1 MAARDFPGVEL
12 RVQRMRVGEGVR
24 IGEGTVIVADDL
36 VLGDGAVIGPGCDLR
51 SARLEVG
58 AGGQVGEGS
67 RWLVADEAVLGVGTV
82 VDAGADVVCRQWS
95 VGEGS
100 YLGRRLR
107 VGAGASMEE
116 NSVVQIGHRCQIAP
130 DVTVN
135 PTEPVLIGDEV
146 GISAEVA
153 IFTHGYHAGH
163 PVRDGHGAA
172 FAGVEVEDGAWLG
185 FRAVL
190 LPGVRVGAGTVVAA
204 SATVSR
210 SLPAGVLAA
219 GVPARVKRVLEPV
232 ALDAA
237 ARREAVAGLLE
248 AWMQRLRFKGLKVE
262 ATGARRAGLCWRV
275 TGSDS
280 SDRCWQVAWCPQD
293 GELPGVAEVRR
304 SGAATGAVF
313 EFGEPLAVR
322 GVLDDLGHDLRD
334 FLRRATWLFPYAGNS
349 RGLVPE
355 RFARLLG

>member
-1 MAARDFPGVEL
+1 MATDFPGVEL
-12 RVQRMRVGEGVR
+12 RARRVRVGEGVR
-24 IGEGTVIVADDL
+24 IGAGTVIVADDL

-58 AGGQVGEGS
+58 AGGQVGADS

-82 VDAGADVVCRQWS
+82 VDAGADVVCRLWS

-100 YLGRRLR
+100 YFGQRLR
-107 VGAGASMEE
+107 IGAGASMEE
-116 NSVVQIGHRCQIAP
+116 NSVVRIGHRCQIAP

-135 PTEPVLIGDEV
+135 PTMPVVIGDGV

-153 IFTHGYHAGH
+153 VFTHGYHAGH
-163 PVRDGHGAA
+163 SVRDGHGAA
-172 FAGVEVEDGAWLG
+172 FGGVEVGDGAWLG

-190 LPGVRVGAGTVVAA
+190 LPGVSVGAGTVVAA
-204 SATVSR
+204 TATVTR

-219 GVPARVKRVLEPV
+219 GVPAEVKRALEPV

-248 AWMQRLRFKGLKVE
+248 SWTQRLRFKGLTVE
-262 ATGARRAGLCWRV
+262 AMGAQGATLRWQV
-275 TGSDS
+275 TG
-280 SDRCWQVAWCPQD
+280 SDRCWQVVWHPQD
-293 GELPGVAEVRR
+293 GELPGVAEVSRN
-304 SGAATGAVF
+304 GADASAVF
-313 EFGEPLAVR
+313 DFAEPLTVR

-349 RGLVPE
+349 RGLLPG
-355 RFARLLG
+355 RFARLLD